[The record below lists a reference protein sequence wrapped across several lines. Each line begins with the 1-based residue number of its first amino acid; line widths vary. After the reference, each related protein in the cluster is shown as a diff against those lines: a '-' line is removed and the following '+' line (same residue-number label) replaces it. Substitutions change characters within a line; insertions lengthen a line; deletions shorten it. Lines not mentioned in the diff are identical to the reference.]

1 MVLKNSLLSCLLLGI
16 SFMTSAVPT
25 QVITS
30 KTLEF
35 NKGAGTGI
43 ISVIDIKTRA
53 TIREYNVNA
62 GNSPIMRF
70 YGDKLS
76 ISNGVLNPGE
86 YILNLQDS
94 SVEYYPDR
102 RGTVFFTED
111 SYMYFSVINNEGE
124 IVFVKEGKEVHR
136 IDKVMIVRRPPNV
149 YTYPDNVVSFY
160 LSKGDLYLVNGN
172 DLSFSKFSLK
182 DYTDMIYL
190 SEDKALAVKGGTLY
204 WLRLSDGQVLRT
216 KKISVMDLFSIVSKS
231 DDGRFITLRTLSMSL
246 VPWSDTFMQERI
258 DLYVFD
264 LQNETLE
271 KLASSMAGNGVGLT
285 VR

>member
-1 MVLKNSLLSCLLLGI
+1 MA
-16 SFMTSAVPT
+16 SAMPT
-25 QVITS
+25 QVIIS
-30 KTLEF
+30 NTLDH
-35 NKGAGTGI
+35 ATGRI
-43 ISVIDIKTRA
+43 RIIDIKTLA
-53 TIREYNVNA
+53 TIKEYNVNA
-62 GNSPIMRF
+62 GNGPVMQV

-86 YILNLQDS
+86 YILNLTNS
-94 SVEYYPDR
+94 SVEYHPER
-102 RGTVFFTED
+102 RGTVFFTEG
-111 SYMYFSVINNEGE
+111 SYIYFSVINNVGE

-136 IDKVMIVRRPPNV
+136 IDKVSIVMRPPNV
-149 YTYPDNVVSFY
+149 YTYPDKVVSFY
-160 LSKGDLYLVNGN
+160 LRKGDLYLVNGN

-190 SEDKALAVKGGTLY
+190 SQDKALAVKGGTLY
-204 WLRLSDGQVLRT
+204 WLRLSDGQVLKT

-264 LQNETLE
+264 LQNDTLE
-271 KLASSMAGNGVGLT
+271 KLASSVAGNGVGLT

>member
-1 MVLKNSLLSCLLLGI
+1 
-16 SFMTSAVPT
+16 MTSAVPT

>member
-1 MVLKNSLLSCLLLGI
+1 
-16 SFMTSAVPT
+16 MTSAMPS

-43 ISVIDIKTRA
+43 ISVIDIKTRS
-53 TIREYNVNA
+53 TIKEYHVNA
-62 GNSPIMRF
+62 GNSPIMRV

-76 ISNGVLNPGE
+76 ISNGILNPGE

-94 SVEYYPDR
+94 SVEYSPER

-111 SYMYFSVINNEGE
+111 TYMYFSVINNVGE

-136 IDKVMIVRRPPNV
+136 IDKVGIVMSPPDV
-149 YTYPDNVVSFY
+149 YTYPDKVVSFY
-160 LSKGDLYLVNGN
+160 LSKGDFYLVNGN

-182 DYTDMIYL
+182 GYADVIYL
-190 SEDKALAVKGGTLY
+190 NEDKGLAVHGRTLY
-204 WLRLSDGQVLRT
+204 WLRLSDGQVLKT
-216 KKISVMDLFSIVSKS
+216 KKLSFSGNFNFVSKS
-231 DDGRFITLRTLSMSL
+231 DDGRFITLRTLSVSL
-246 VPWSDTFMQERI
+246 VPWSDTFMHERI

-271 KLASSMAGNGVGLT
+271 KLASSVAGNGVGLT

>member
-1 MVLKNSLLSCLLLGI
+1 
-16 SFMTSAVPT
+16 MTSAMPT

-43 ISVIDIKTRA
+43 VSVIDIKTRD
-53 TIREYNVNA
+53 TIREYHVNA
-62 GNSPIMRF
+62 GNSPVMRV

-76 ISNGVLNPGE
+76 ISNGILNLGE
-86 YILNLQDS
+86 YILNLTNS
-94 SVEYYPDR
+94 SVEYHPER

-111 SYMYFSVINNEGE
+111 SYMYFSVINNVGE

-136 IDKVMIVRRPPNV
+136 IDKVMIVRRPPNM
-149 YTYPDNVVSFY
+149 YTYSDNFVSFY

-231 DDGRFITLRTLSMSL
+231 DDGRFITLRTLSISL

-271 KLASSMAGNGVGLT
+271 KLASSVAGNGVGLT

>member
-1 MVLKNSLLSCLLLGI
+1 
-16 SFMTSAVPT
+16 MTSAMPT

-43 ISVIDIKTRA
+43 ISVIDIKTRD
-53 TIREYNVNA
+53 IIKEYHVNA
-62 GNSPIMRF
+62 GNSPVMQV

-86 YILNLQDS
+86 YILNLTNS
-94 SVEYYPDR
+94 SVEYHPER
-102 RGTVFFTED
+102 RGAVFFTEG
-111 SYMYFSVINNEGE
+111 SYIYFSVINNVGE

-136 IDKVMIVRRPPNV
+136 IDEVGIVMRPPNV
-149 YTYPDNVVSFY
+149 YAYPDKVVSFY
-160 LSKGDLYLVNGN
+160 LRKGDLYLVNGN

-231 DDGRFITLRTLSMSL
+231 DDGRFITLRTLSISL

-271 KLASSMAGNGVGLT
+271 KLASSVAGNGVGLT